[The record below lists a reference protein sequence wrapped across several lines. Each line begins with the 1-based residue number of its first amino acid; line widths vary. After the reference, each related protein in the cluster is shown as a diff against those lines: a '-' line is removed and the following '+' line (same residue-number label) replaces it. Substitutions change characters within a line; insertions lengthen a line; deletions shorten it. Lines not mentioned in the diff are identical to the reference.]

1 MVKNLS
7 NNTNEKKVP
16 RKIKISSADQAAA
29 MLINADAPDYI
40 GVSEV
45 ADYIQNVIAEYN
57 PSGEIGALVFNI
69 FTEAL
74 NKLKEAIKLK
84 DESPINTKAIEELLG
99 AAGRLFEAGKSYYES
114 DSPKLKSE
122 IKTPD
127 SKPNLD
133 TENNAGMTM
142 NLSNN
147 PISSQ
152 NSDTNPAA
160 QNNVANSQPSVNLN
174 NELLPEFVNE
184 SLEHVEKAEAALLTL
199 ENSPDDRDSID
210 TVFRAFHTIKGS
222 AAFLG
227 LDYIVKLAH
236 QAESMLSKIRE
247 GTLQYSAFISDSA
260 LSAIDM
266 LSLMIKGA
274 QSGKLYKPENFD
286 DLLKKIESPELNIN
300 IASGN
305 SNSNNDIDN
314 NINKTEN
321 NAAAAITPA
330 GNPAESQTGQTS
342 STKNSQP
349 SISDEESMLRIKTDR
364 VDKLID
370 MIGEL
375 VIAHSM
381 VMQDSFVKTGI
392 NHNLQK
398 KVMRTSKIIRELQD
412 LSMLMRMVQFK
423 SLFQKMARLVR
434 DTSKKTGK
442 AIEFITS
449 GHETEV
455 DRNIVDTLNDALIHM
470 IRNSIDHGI
479 EPAGQRSAQNK
490 PARGAITLSAFH
502 EGGNIVLKLSDDG
515 QGLDRDKILNK
526 ALEKGIIKSAQGLNE
541 NDVFNLIFLP
551 GFSTN
556 DKVTS
561 LSGRGVGMDVV
572 KKAVEKLH
580 GKIEISSIKNKGTT
594 FTIRLPLTMAITDGM
609 LIRVGTQKFIIPT
622 INIKMTIKP
631 QKEQISII
639 SGSGELIAFRGKMLP
654 IFRLKK
660 VFEINEGEDL
670 IENGIIIILE
680 DNQTTCAFFVDE
692 LLGQYQVVVKPLGAG
707 IGKIDGI
714 SGGAILG
721 DGRVGLIIEPS
732 ELIEQAKLLAVPVA
746 A

>member
-7 NNTNEKKVP
+7 DNTNEKKIP
-16 RKIKISSADQAAA
+16 RKIKINSADQAAA

-40 GVSEV
+40 GLSEV

-69 FTEAL
+69 FSEAL

-84 DESPINTKAIEELLG
+84 DESPINTKEIEELLG

-122 IKTPD
+122 TKTPD
-127 SKPNLD
+127 DKSGINI
-133 TENNAGMTM
+133 ENNTGVNM

-147 PISSQ
+147 PVNSQ
-152 NSDTNPAA
+152 NSDIAPAK
-160 QNNVANSQPSVNLN
+160 QNNDVAAMQPSFNLN

-247 GTLQYSAFISDSA
+247 GTLKYSAFISDCA
-260 LSAIDM
+260 LAAVDM
-266 LSLMIKGA
+266 LSLMIKEA

-286 DLLKKIESPELNIN
+286 SLLKKIESPELNIN
-300 IASGN
+300 ITIFN
-305 SNSNNDIDN
+305 DN
-314 NINKTEN
+314 NNVTNNNIDKTKN
-321 NAAAAITPA
+321 NAAAASTPT
-330 GNPAESQTGQTS
+330 GNLSESQTGPAS
-342 STKNSQP
+342 SAKNSPP
-349 SISDEESMLRIKTDR
+349 SLSDEESMLRIKTDR

-541 NDVFNLIFLP
+541 NDIFNLIFLP

-556 DKVTS
+556 DNVTS

-622 INIKMTIKP
+622 INIKMTVKP
-631 QKEQISII
+631 EQEQISII

-654 IFRLKK
+654 VFRLKK

-732 ELIEQAKLLAVPVA
+732 ELIEQAKLKAMPVA